1 VIRSPKPAPR
11 PPLSLLATPQQLSI
25 AFDSI
30 RLQGMSPSERAKVLA
45 HLASLLMLAAGAA
58 TEEHDH
64 DER

>member
-1 VIRSPKPAPR
+1 MIHSPKPAPR
-11 PPLSLLATPQQLSI
+11 PLLSALTAPQQLSI

-45 HLASLLMLAAGAA
+45 HLARLLMLAAGAA
-58 TEEHDH
+58 TGEHDD

>member
-1 VIRSPKPAPR
+1 
-11 PPLSLLATPQQLSI
+11 
-25 AFDSI
+25 
-30 RLQGMSPSERAKVLA
+30 MSPSERAKVLA